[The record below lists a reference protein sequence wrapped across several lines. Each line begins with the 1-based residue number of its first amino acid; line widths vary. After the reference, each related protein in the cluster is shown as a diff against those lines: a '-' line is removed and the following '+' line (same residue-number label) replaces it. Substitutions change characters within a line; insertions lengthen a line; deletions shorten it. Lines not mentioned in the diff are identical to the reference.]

1 MLKKPAEAP
10 AKTPR
15 IRSHGAVPSLL
26 STHCPAKSP
35 SRMQPASSK
44 PAPANAAGDVPF
56 TRPPFA
62 EAPSR
67 PMARRKVPACEIFRK
82 QTGLDS
88 RMHAEDLSGLHGKYA
103 LCYDLRRVMCL
114 DDLRKC

>member
-1 MLKKPAEAP
+1 
-10 AKTPR
+10 
-15 IRSHGAVPSLL
+15 
-26 STHCPAKSP
+26 
-35 SRMQPASSK
+35 
-44 PAPANAAGDVPF
+44 
-56 TRPPFA
+56 
-62 EAPSR
+62 
-67 PMARRKVPACEIFRK
+67 MARRKVPACEIFRK

>member
-1 MLKKPAEAP
+1 M
-10 AKTPR
+10 
-15 IRSHGAVPSLL
+15 PSLL

-35 SRMQPASSK
+35 SRMQPASSN
-44 PAPANAAGDVPF
+44 PAPASTTGDVVFPRLLF
-56 TRPPFA
+56 S
-62 EAPSR
+62 EAASR
-67 PMARRKVPACEIFRK
+67 LIARRKVPACEIFRK

-114 DDLRKC
+114 DDFRKC